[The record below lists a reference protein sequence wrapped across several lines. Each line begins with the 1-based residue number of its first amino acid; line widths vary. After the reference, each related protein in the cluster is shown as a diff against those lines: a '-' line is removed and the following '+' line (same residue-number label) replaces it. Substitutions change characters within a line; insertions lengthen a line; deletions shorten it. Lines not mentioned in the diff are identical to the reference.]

1 MDEMKRTNKK
11 LVAGMA
17 LGLALV
23 GVGFTGLTAQAA
35 EQTQQPQQEQRSCQC
50 PPPQGFDGKQ
60 GSHHGQAPKERPS
73 DDNIAKMMARKGD
86 VDESTALK
94 LLKNGYHPRDIEV
107 AATLA
112 KESGKDI
119 QKVLDMKK
127 INNRWED
134 VAKSLGVDESKVRP
148 QRPEGRDGRP
158 GTQPPMGEPIDQDM
172 MVMPETNSTSK

>member
-1 MDEMKRTNKK
+1 
-11 LVAGMA
+11 MA

-35 EQTQQPQQEQRSCQC
+35 EQTQQTSQQEQRYCQC
-50 PPPQGFDGKQ
+50 PPPQGFEGQ
-60 GSHHGQAPKERPS
+60 RGPHHGQAPKERPS
-73 DDNIAKMMARKGD
+73 DDNIAKMMAKKGD

-107 AATLA
+107 AGKLA
-112 KESGKDI
+112 KETGKDI

-148 QRPEGRDGRP
+148 QRPEGGRP
-158 GTQPPMGEPIDQDM
+158 GTQPPMGEPIDQEM
-172 MVMPETNSTSK
+172 MVMPENNSSSK

>member
-1 MDEMKRTNKK
+1 MKRINKK
-11 LVAGMA
+11 MVVGMA

-23 GVGFTGLTAQAA
+23 GAGFTGLTAQAA
-35 EQTQQPQQEQRSCQC
+35 EQTQTQQQEQRSCQC
-50 PPPQGFDGKQ
+50 PPPQFDGQ
-60 GSHHGQAPKERPS
+60 RGPHNGQPKERPS
-73 DDNIAKMMARKGD
+73 DDNIAKMMAKKGD

-148 QRPEGRDGRP
+148 QRPEGKEGRP
-158 GTQPPMGEPIDQDM
+158 GTQPPMGEPIDQEM
-172 MVMPETNSTSK
+172 MVTSENSSASK